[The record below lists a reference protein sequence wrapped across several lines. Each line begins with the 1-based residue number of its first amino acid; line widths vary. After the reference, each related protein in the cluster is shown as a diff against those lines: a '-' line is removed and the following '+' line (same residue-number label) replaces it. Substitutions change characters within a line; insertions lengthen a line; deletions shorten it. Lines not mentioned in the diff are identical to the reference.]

1 MRISEGIAQNSPR
14 IFLTGTRA
22 YGPARPDSDFDIVVP
37 EVVAADMYG
46 ILANVTDVKMTSD
59 VPEYTGYTFD
69 VSGYKVNVISCKTEE
84 ELESWRRA
92 TEAMKLIDPIED
104 REIRIE
110 LFKSIREGEN
120 Q

>member
-1 MRISEGIAQNSPR
+1 M
-14 IFLTGTRA
+14 
-22 YGPARPDSDFDIVVP
+22 FDILS
-37 EVVAADMYG
+37 G
-46 ILANVTDVKMTSD
+46 ITHVKMTSD

-69 VSGYKVNVISCKTEE
+69 VSRYKINVISCNTEE

-104 REIRIE
+104 RETRIE
-110 LFKSIREGEN
+110 LFKSIREGES